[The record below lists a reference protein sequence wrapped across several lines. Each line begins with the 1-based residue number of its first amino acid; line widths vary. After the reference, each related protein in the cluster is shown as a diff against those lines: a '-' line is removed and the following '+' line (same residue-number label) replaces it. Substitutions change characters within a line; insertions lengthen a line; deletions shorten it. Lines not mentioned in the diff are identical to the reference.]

1 MAFLDRIRRVF
12 ATTGS
17 APPFK
22 EDEPLS
28 FGAGV
33 IKRLKL
39 SNDYQYGNKK
49 RYEQHLG
56 KPRIYMD
63 VYLSDPIVRSLID
76 LPCFYAV
83 KDNFDIVTD
92 KDDVRE
98 RIEQMFR
105 DINIENLLYGWV
117 RNARIFGTGYME
129 WTGDNLVLR
138 SSQNMFVQR
147 NEHGQIEYYYQDI
160 GEEKDNIHFEPDEI
174 VSLLNNPF
182 DDYAYGLSDIH
193 PILYLVDLKDYAERY
208 VGAALNKYASSRF
221 DISCGLE
228 DMPYGPDKINE
239 VVDAFNNLA
248 PGEDIIHGNDI
259 IIKELQG
266 TQRAF
271 EYGKYTDD
279 ILDKIHMALKV
290 PKTMWTDPDKA
301 KPIFEP
307 YVRYLQ
313 TMIEAAMN
321 AQLMPQLEDGEAK
334 FKFRQINVEDAFTK
348 AKTDMIYLSEGVLSP
363 GEVREERGLDPE
375 GVVELD
381 MLKDVAVKMAGQPAE
396 GSSDKNVNVSG
407 GKSTDKKE
415 EGARAQNRANKPSAN
430 VKGKRA

>member
-1 MAFLDRIRRVF
+1 
-12 ATTGS
+12 
-17 APPFK
+17 
-22 EDEPLS
+22 
-28 FGAGV
+28 
-33 IKRLKL
+33 
-39 SNDYQYGNKK
+39 
-49 RYEQHLG
+49 
-56 KPRIYMD
+56 MD

-83 KDNFDIVTD
+83 KDNFDIVTE
-92 KDDVRE
+92 KDDIRE
-98 RIEQMFR
+98 RIEEMFR

-138 SSQNMFVQR
+138 SSQNMYVQR
-147 NEHGQIEYYYQDI
+147 NEHGQIKYYYQDI
-160 GEEKDNIHFEPDEI
+160 GDDKDNIHFEPEEI
-174 VSLLNNPF
+174 CALLNNPF

-193 PILYLVDLKDYAERY
+193 PILYLVDLKDYAERDI
-208 VGAALNKYASSRF
+208 GAALNKYASSRF
-221 DISCGLE
+221 DISCGLP

-259 IIKELQG
+259 EIKELQG

-301 KPIFEP
+301 RPIFEP

-313 TMIEAAMN
+313 TMIESALN
-321 AQLMPQLEDGEAK
+321 AQLMPQIEDGEAK

-381 MLKDVAVKMAGQPAE
+381 MLKDVAVKKAGVTEIPE
-396 GSSDKNVNVSG
+396 GPSDRNVNVAG
-407 GKSTDKKE
+407 GKNTDKKE
-415 EGARAQNRANKPSAN
+415 ESARAQNRGMKPAANAT
-430 VKGKRA
+430 GDRA

>member
-1 MAFLDRIRRVF
+1 
-12 ATTGS
+12 
-17 APPFK
+17 
-22 EDEPLS
+22 
-28 FGAGV
+28 
-33 IKRLKL
+33 
-39 SNDYQYGNKK
+39 
-49 RYEQHLG
+49 
-56 KPRIYMD
+56 
-63 VYLSDPIVRSLID
+63 
-76 LPCFYAV
+76 
-83 KDNFDIVTD
+83 
-92 KDDVRE
+92 
-98 RIEQMFR
+98 MFR

-117 RNARIFGTGYME
+117 RNARIFGTGYLE

-147 NEHGQIEYYYQDI
+147 NEHGQIKYYYQDI
-160 GEEKDNIHFEPDEI
+160 GDDKENVRFEPEEMCA
-174 VSLLNNPF
+174 LLNNPF

-193 PILYLVDLKDYAERY
+193 PILYLVDLKDYAERDI
-208 VGAALNKYASSRF
+208 GAALNKYASSRF
-221 DISCGLE
+221 DISCGLP

-301 KPIFEP
+301 RPIFEP

-313 TMIEAAMN
+313 TMIESALN
-321 AQLMPQLEDGEAK
+321 AQLMPQIEDGEAK

-381 MLKDVAVKMAGQPAE
+381 MLKDVAIKAAGTPPTE
-396 GSSDKNVNVSG
+396 GPSDKNANISG
-407 GKSTDKKE
+407 GKGADKKE
-415 EGARAQNRANKPSAN
+415 ESARAPNRGNKPSAN
-430 VKGKRA
+430 VSGDRA